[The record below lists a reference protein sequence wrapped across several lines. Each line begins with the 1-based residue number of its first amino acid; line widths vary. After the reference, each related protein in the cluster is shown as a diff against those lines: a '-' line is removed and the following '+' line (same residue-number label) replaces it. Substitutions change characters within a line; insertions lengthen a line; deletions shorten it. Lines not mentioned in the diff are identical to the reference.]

1 MIGVPR
7 CPVWH
12 CPHVTCSFSPYWD
25 SSSPFVG
32 PRSLCSGIL
41 SRNLY
46 LSCQAW
52 ELGWYSVKRKKTWIK
67 NFISI
72 NHYMWILENNKIDFE
87 YCTMH
92 LIHFFFQNILHF
104 CIKCI
109 FYISFPNILHAV
121 HANIIC
127 EIHGKRM
134 VPSFHVLIVIL

>member
-1 MIGVPR
+1 MIEVPR

-52 ELGWYSVKRKKTWIK
+52 ELGWYSVKRKISFQSTTTCEFKKTTKLIL
-67 NFISI
+67 NTVQCILYIS
-72 NHYMWILENNKIDFE
+72 
-87 YCTMH
+87 
-92 LIHFFFQNILHF
+92 FQNILCF

-109 FYISFPNILHAV
+109 FYISFPNILYAV

-134 VPSFHVLIVIL
+134 IPFMCWSWFYNVTLA